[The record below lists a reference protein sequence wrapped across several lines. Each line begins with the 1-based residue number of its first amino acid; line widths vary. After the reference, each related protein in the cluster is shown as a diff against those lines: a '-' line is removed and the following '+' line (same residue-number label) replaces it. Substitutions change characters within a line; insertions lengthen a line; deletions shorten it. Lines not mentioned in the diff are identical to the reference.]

1 MEGEKAEQ
9 GCHGKLNPRS
19 HLIQRALEHKSY
31 VKAFPA
37 LRQFGMGFQDQG
49 IGIGTPRHLTFPI
62 VISSSSSPR
71 AIL

>member
-1 MEGEKAEQ
+1 MEGERAEQ
-9 GCHGKLNPRS
+9 ECHGKLSLWP
-19 HLIQRALEHKSY
+19 HLIQRSLEHKSY
-31 VKAFPA
+31 IKAFPA
-37 LRQFGMGFQDQG
+37 LRQFRMGFWGQE